1 MSIEADIKNYYED
14 LVVFEIIRQA
24 DVLGIGRDDYDD
36 VACVALNKLP
46 PRYYRHSVDI
56 SFYISDAEAAE
67 IDTKVAN
74 AVADAVAF
82 VKAQIGKRNRRG
94 LKTGT

>member
-14 LVVFEIIRQA
+14 LVVYEILRQSE
-24 DVLGIGRDDYDD
+24 VLGIARDEYDD

-56 SFYISDAEAAE
+56 AFYISELEAAE
-67 IDTKVAN
+67 IEAKVAN

-82 VKAQIGKRNRRG
+82 VKAELGKKSRRA
-94 LKTGT
+94 LRTGS